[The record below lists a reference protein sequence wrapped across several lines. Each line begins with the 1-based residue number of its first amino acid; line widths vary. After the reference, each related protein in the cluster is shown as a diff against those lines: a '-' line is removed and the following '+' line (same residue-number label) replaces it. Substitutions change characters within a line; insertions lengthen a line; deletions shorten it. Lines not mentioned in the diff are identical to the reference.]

1 MYIFEKHPKKEESI
15 WLERS
20 LRIGDYFDVLL
31 HNKLQPNREA
41 VQKLRK
47 FGIDLQDH
55 LTYILVQFD
64 NGVQWTADLLLQDEP
79 NPLIQMIHA
88 IFNVFRMHLFTSDG
102 CLYALLLFTPPFQ
115 GEWFFWQMSNCCRR
129 LLMAYPQ
136 MRVLIS
142 KDELGC
148 QGIFHSA
155 NSLCHGLN
163 YLRFFQESSQISFL
177 DLKQQTALGSNESV
191 SDYRRLSAT
200 LGEQLGSP
208 DFQAMQFA
216 REIVQA
222 LRNHAA
228 FSIESLH
235 RQMQSF
241 SLIMLNYL
249 TEEAVIDDGF
259 LRKEQISGQIM
270 DGDNETAYV
279 DNLTKILTQLHDRRR
294 ELNQAFNTR
303 RLRTVRAYIEQN
315 ISDMDLSVSRIAE
328 DVGVNR
334 SQLTAQFRAYYGL
347 SLLEFIQSKRLERA
361 CLLIESHPSRRL
373 EQISREAGYYTLSTM
388 YRAFQKKGLGTPAQ
402 YRERRCSQVS
412 QKTIHGTA
420 QAKSNFLSDPSS

>member
-1 MYIFEKHPKKEESI
+1 MYIFEKHPEKEEEKS
-15 WLERS
+15 WMERS

-31 HNKLQPNREA
+31 HNKLQPPGEA
-41 VQKLRK
+41 VEKLRN

-64 NGVQWTADLLLQDEP
+64 NGTQWTADLLLQDAP
-79 NPLIQMIHA
+79 NPLIRMIHS

-102 CLYALLLFTPPFQ
+102 GLYALLLFEPPLQ
-115 GEWFFWQMSNCCRR
+115 GERFFWQMSNCCQR
-129 LLMAYPQ
+129 LLMTYPQ
-136 MRVLIS
+136 MHVLIS

-148 QGIFHSA
+148 QGIFHAA
-155 NSLCHGLN
+155 NSLRHGLDF
-163 YLRFFQESSQISFL
+163 LRFFRESPQISFL
-177 DLKQQTALGSNESV
+177 DLKKQTALGSNASV
-191 SDYRRLSAT
+191 SDYRRLSAA

-208 DFQAMQFA
+208 DFQAVQSA
-216 REIVQA
+216 REIVQTF
-222 LRNHAA
+222 RHHAA

-241 SLIMLNYL
+241 SLILLTYL

-259 LRKEQISGQIM
+259 LRREQIAGRIM
-270 DGDNETAYV
+270 NGDSESAYV
-279 DNLTKILTQLHDRRR
+279 ESLTKILTQLHERRR

-303 RLRTVRAYIEQN
+303 RLRTVRAYIEQH

-347 SLLEFIQSKRLERA
+347 SMLEFIQSKRLERA
-361 CLLIESHPSRRL
+361 CLLIESHPSRGL

-402 YRERRCSQVS
+402 YRQRCRPQE
-412 QKTIHGTA
+412 TG
-420 QAKSNFLSDPSS
+420 D